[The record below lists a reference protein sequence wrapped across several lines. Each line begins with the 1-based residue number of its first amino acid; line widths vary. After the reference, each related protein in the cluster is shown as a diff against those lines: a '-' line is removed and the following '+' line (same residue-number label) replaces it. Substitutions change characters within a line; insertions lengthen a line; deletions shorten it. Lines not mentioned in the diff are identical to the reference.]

1 MRLDDKARVDA
12 PYQKYGRAHTYTCD
26 CVIMRSSSTA
36 SESRLVVQIHYQ
48 GPVRRGFENLEKL
61 EYGGAG
67 PLA

>member
-1 MRLDDKARVDA
+1 MLRTRSTGA
-12 PYQKYGRAHTYTCD
+12 PTYTCD

-36 SESRLVVQIHYQ
+36 SESKLVVQIHYQ
-48 GPVRRGFENLEKL
+48 VPVRGSLENLEKL